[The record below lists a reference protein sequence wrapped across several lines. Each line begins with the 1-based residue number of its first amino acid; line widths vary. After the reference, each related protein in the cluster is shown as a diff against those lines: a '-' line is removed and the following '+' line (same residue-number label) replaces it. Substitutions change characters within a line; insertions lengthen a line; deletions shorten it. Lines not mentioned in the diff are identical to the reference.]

1 MYGLGSLHS
10 LNYLLSENV
19 HIFDKAIYI
28 LQMQQKE
35 GKHETTDKITV
46 LGVAVRVL
54 VVGGFRGG
62 LCEERRWAVPCWTQV
77 VLAGS
82 SGPNTGHS

>member
-1 MYGLGSLHS
+1 MHGLGSPHS
-10 LNYLLSENV
+10 PNYLLSENI

-35 GKHETTDKITV
+35 GKRETTDKITV

-54 VVGGFRGG
+54 VVGALGVASVRREDG
-62 LCEERRWAVPCWTQV
+62 LSHAGHRWF
-77 VLAGS
+77 
-82 SGPNTGHS
+82 